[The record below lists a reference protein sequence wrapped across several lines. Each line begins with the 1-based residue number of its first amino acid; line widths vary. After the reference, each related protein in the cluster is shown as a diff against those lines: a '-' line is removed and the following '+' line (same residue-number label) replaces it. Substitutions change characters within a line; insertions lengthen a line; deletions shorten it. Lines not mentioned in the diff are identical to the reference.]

1 VNLLENVLVLSYLT
15 AAVRLTTPIGLAALG
30 GVLSERSGIFNI
42 ALEGMML
49 SGALAGVL
57 GSHYFGSPWAG
68 VGAAVVVGA
77 LVGVLLA
84 YLSVTLGAN
93 QIVSGV
99 AINLFAFGFTTFLA
113 RTLLRPA
120 GIEQVPAFQPLAF
133 PVLAELPVLGPVFF
147 QQSPLVYLLLLLG
160 PVLTVFLFRTPW
172 GLGLRATGEHPRAA
186 DTAGLNV
193 AQIRYGAVI
202 ASGMLAG
209 TAGAFLSLGHLNL
222 FTENMSAGRGF
233 IALAAVIFGKW
244 HPLGALAAAF
254 LFGAADAF
262 QLLIQTYNLGIP
274 YQLPVMLPYVLALL
288 ALAGLVGQTTPPAA
302 AGIPYRPE
310 E

>member
-1 VNLLENVLVLSYLT
+1 MSPLEYVLVLSYLT
-15 AAVRLTTPIGLAALG
+15 ATVRLTTPIGLAAMG
-30 GVLSERSGIFNI
+30 GVLSERSGVFNI

-49 SGALAGVL
+49 FGALTGVL
-57 GSHYFGSPWAG
+57 GSHYWGSPWAG
-68 VGAAVVVGA
+68 TAAAAGVGAVLG
-77 LVGVLLA
+77 LLLA

-99 AINLFAFGFTTFLA
+99 ALNLFAFGCTTFLA
-113 RTLLRPA
+113 RVLLRPA
-120 GIEQVPAFQPLAF
+120 GIEQVPAFQPLVVPYLADLPLIG
-133 PVLAELPVLGPVFF
+133 PVLFR
-147 QQSPLVYLLLLLG
+147 QTPLVYAAL
-160 PVLTVFLFRTPW
+160 VLAPALTLFLFRTPW
-172 GLGLRATGEHPRAA
+172 GLGLRAVGEHPRAA
-186 DTAGLNV
+186 DTAGLKV
-193 AQIRYGAVI
+193 AQMRYGAVV

-244 HPLGALAAAF
+244 HPLGALGAAL

-262 QLLIQTYNLGIP
+262 QLLIQTYNLGVP
-274 YQLPVMLPYVLALL
+274 YQVPVMLPYLLALL
-288 ALAGLVGQTTPPAA
+288 ALTGLVGRMAPPAA
-302 AGIPYRPE
+302 AGTPYRAE